1 MSASRRR
8 SRPRKRIDLA
18 LQGGG
23 AHGAFTWGVLD
34 RLLEDE
40 RLEVS
45 AISGTSAGAMNA
57 VVLASG
63 LMAGGRS
70 AAREALRGF
79 WTDVG
84 AGVRLNPLFGGGLFA
99 GTLGGA
105 LSTWS
110 PLGPYLD
117 MASRVFSPYQLNP
130 LNVNPLRRVL
140 EKAVDFDAVRRCD
153 KVRLFVGAT
162 HVRSGRLKVFRNES
176 LSLEAVLASACLPM
190 LFQAVEIDG
199 EAYWDG
205 GYMGN
210 PSLFPLVADSG
221 AHDLLLVQL
230 NPLEHDDV
238 PTQAPD
244 ILERIDEI
252 TFNGSVLKE
261 LRLIAML
268 KEMLHREGRP
278 LREYHEPLIRHLGAL
293 HVHRLDGASA
303 LADLGSTNRLQ
314 ADTATLTRLH
324 RAGHAAADEWLG
336 SNFAHLGRRSTVD
349 LAREFG
355 H

>member
-8 SRPRKRIDLA
+8 TRPRKLIDLA

-40 RLEVS
+40 RLEIS
-45 AISGTSAGAMNA
+45 AVSGTSAGAMNG

-63 LMAGGRS
+63 LMAGGRG

-84 AGVRLNPLFGGGLFA
+84 TAARLNPLNAGGLLDP
-99 GTLGGA
+99 TLGGA

-117 MASRVFSPYQLNP
+117 LASRMFSPYQLNP

-162 HVRSGRLKVFRNES
+162 HVRSGRLKIFRNES
-176 LSLEAVLASACLPM
+176 LSLEAVLASACLPT

-210 PSLFPLVADSG
+210 PALFPLVADSG
-221 AHDLLLVQL
+221 ARDLLLVQL
-230 NPLEHDDV
+230 NPLARDEV
-238 PTQAPD
+238 PTQASD

-252 TFNGSVLKE
+252 TFNGNVLKE
-261 LRLIAML
+261 LRLITLL
-268 KEMLHREGRP
+268 KELLRNENRP
-278 LREYHEPLIRHLGAL
+278 LREYRQPMIRHLGAL
-293 HVHRLDGASA
+293 RVHRLDGAAA
-303 LADLGSTNRLQ
+303 LASLGRSSRLH
-314 ADTATLTRLH
+314 ADTATLARLH
-324 RAGHAAADEWLG
+324 RAGYAAADEWLTR
-336 SNFAHLGRRSTVD
+336 NFAHLGRRSTVD
-349 LAREFG
+349 LAGEFG
-355 H
+355 S